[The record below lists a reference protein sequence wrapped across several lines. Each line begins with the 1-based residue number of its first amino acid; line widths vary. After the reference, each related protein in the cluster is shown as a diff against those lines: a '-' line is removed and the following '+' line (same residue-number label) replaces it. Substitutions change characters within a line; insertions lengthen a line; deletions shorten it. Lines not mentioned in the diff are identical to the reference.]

1 MKQDTFEEEHSSI
14 LSPEFPSQEGPFS
27 PGGPRLAWDVGAE
40 GPGLDM
46 GLLVQ
51 ASGSDQ

>member
-1 MKQDTFEEEHSSI
+1 MKKATFEEEHGSI

-27 PGGPRLAWDVGAE
+27 PGGPRLAGDVGAE

-51 ASGSDQ
+51 VPGCDQ